1 MCRDDAA
8 IVLVDRWF
16 SYVSIILPL
25 EEDGEKK
32 IKIIDRAIKKIK
44 THRGYTRF
52 CNWMIGRSG
61 EELDKEDCWII
72 IQNLKNTEH
81 KLYSEHIKTV
91 RYLYIKNIDTELTVT
106 LGVRRYDDILNQYE
120 ADLMLVP
127 DSWRKY
133 VGKDISWT

>member
-1 MCRDDAA
+1 MRREDVV
-8 IVLVDRWF
+8 IVLVDRYF

-44 THRGYTRF
+44 TLKGFTRF

-72 IQNLKNTEH
+72 IERLKSTEH
-81 KLYSEHIKTV
+81 KLYSEHIKTA

-120 ADLMLVP
+120 ADLILIP

-133 VGKDISWT
+133 VGKDISWV